1 MRDRGVI
8 RSWAGLGMNWLL
20 CEFIKADSVGG
31 KEKMKSSIL
40 TDFLDACTPLVN
52 ETYRADPWLPHD
64 SRDKHSSMQS

>member
-31 KEKMKSSIL
+31 KGE
-40 TDFLDACTPLVN
+40 N
-52 ETYRADPWLPHD
+52 EIVDTYRF
-64 SRDKHSSMQS
+64 SRCVHASGK